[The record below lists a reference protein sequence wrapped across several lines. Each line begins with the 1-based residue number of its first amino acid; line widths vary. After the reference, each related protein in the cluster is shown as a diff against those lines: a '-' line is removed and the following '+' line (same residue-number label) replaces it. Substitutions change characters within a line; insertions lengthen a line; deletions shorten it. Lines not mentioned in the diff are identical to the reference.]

1 MVSAATTVVLVVIN
15 IIESDNKSGSFS
27 NNKIR
32 KGQYLMEDKR
42 LEELL
47 LQLMQDIAVIK
58 SKLASIEE
66 IKLDAKTLGTRV
78 DNLEAQNREH
88 DRIIKSLENRASTM
102 EQFTRNNM
110 SDAKK
115 QMTSVY
121 VSLGVA
127 LFSAVLSV
135 ISGLLF

>member
-1 MVSAATTVVLVVIN
+1 
-15 IIESDNKSGSFS
+15 
-27 NNKIR
+27 
-32 KGQYLMEDKR
+32 MEDKR

-58 SKLASIEE
+58 AKLASIEE
-66 IKLDAKTLGTRV
+66 IKLDAKTLGARV

-115 QMTSVY
+115 QQTGVFI
-121 VSLGVA
+121 SLGVA